1 MSLRKNRPKYIKPMS
16 NINNI
21 TCGYETSIS
30 AMLLQSD
37 INKWIIS
44 QLTKLDKLYNNY
56 ASTRI
61 LERSNYY
68 FIEYKKQIFP
78 ND

>member
-1 MSLRKNRPKYIKPMS
+1 MSKKNK
-16 NINNI
+16 N
-21 TCGYETSIS
+21 TCECKTCIS

-37 INKWIIS
+37 LNKWRIS
-44 QLTKLDKLYNNY
+44 QLAKLDKLYINY

-61 LERSNYY
+61 LQKCKND

-78 ND
+78 NI

>member
-1 MSLRKNRPKYIKPMS
+1 
-16 NINNI
+16 
-21 TCGYETSIS
+21 
-30 AMLLQSD
+30 MLLQSD

-44 QLTKLDKLYNNY
+44 QLTKLDKLYNNS